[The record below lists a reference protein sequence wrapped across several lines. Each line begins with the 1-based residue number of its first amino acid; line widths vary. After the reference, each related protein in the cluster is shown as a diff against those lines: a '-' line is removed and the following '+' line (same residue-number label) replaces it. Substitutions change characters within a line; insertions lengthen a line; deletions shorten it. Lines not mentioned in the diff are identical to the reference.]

1 MGRGKRRWLWIAA
14 CYSILMVIVAA
25 LTGLI
30 YDAAASAMQP
40 LVIRLAVAFVT
51 GAIVIHLLVYF
62 RGDPRWEPPSA
73 LEEALLRQSIPP
85 QLDPGFVRMR
95 EEVANGLAARSYF
108 EKVLWPRLNKLAES
122 RGKGELPT
130 IASERRPLARGPSHR
145 ALAEL
150 IGHIEGRR

>member
-1 MGRGKRRWLWIAA
+1 MGRGKRPWLWIAA
-14 CYSILMVIVAA
+14 GYAILMALVAA

-30 YDAAASAMQP
+30 YDAAASAIQP
-40 LVIRLAVAFVT
+40 VVIRLAVAFVT

-62 RGDPRWEPPSA
+62 RGEPRWEAPSA
-73 LEEALLRQSIPP
+73 LEEALLRQPIPP
-85 QLDPGFVRMR
+85 RLDPSFIRMR
-95 EEVANGLAARSYF
+95 EEVANGLATRSYF
-108 EKVLWPRLNKLAES
+108 EKVLWPRLNKLCES

-130 IASERRPLARGPSHR
+130 LGERRALGRGPSHR